1 MNYEHC
7 EHCDA
12 TLWER
17 YYTISTND
25 YSKNVC
31 EDCAREI
38 SGDLILEN
46 TDFWVYCYTVD
57 DDDDSIYIDNLV
69 HENIEREM
77 GIGL

>member
-17 YYTISTND
+17 YYAISTD
-25 YSKNVC
+25 DFSKDVC
-31 EDCAREI
+31 PDCAREI

-46 TDFWVYCYTVD
+46 KDFSVTCYTVD
-57 DDDDSIYIDNLV
+57 DDDCFRIDNLV

-77 GIGL
+77 GIG